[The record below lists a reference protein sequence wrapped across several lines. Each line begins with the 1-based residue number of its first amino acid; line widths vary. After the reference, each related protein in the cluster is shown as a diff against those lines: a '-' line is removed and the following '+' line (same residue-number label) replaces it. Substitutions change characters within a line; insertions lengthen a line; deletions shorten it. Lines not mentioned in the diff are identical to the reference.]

1 MDTPERLTLYCIYT
15 AIRLPRQSS
24 GQNSVLPLQGTWLQP
39 LVREVPHA
47 MHCGKKKKLYCN
59 KTDQKCINKQ
69 ILCRILRLKI
79 VKTVLWR
86 NQEVEEGAVKGASR
100 KR

>member
-1 MDTPERLTLYCIYT
+1 MPCTV
-15 AIRLPRQSS
+15 AK
-24 GQNSVLPLQGTWLQP
+24 
-39 LVREVPHA
+39 
-47 MHCGKKKKLYCN
+47 KKKKLYCN

>member
-1 MDTPERLTLYCIYT
+1 
-15 AIRLPRQSS
+15 
-24 GQNSVLPLQGTWLQP
+24 
-39 LVREVPHA
+39 

>member
-1 MDTPERLTLYCIYT
+1 MPCTV
-15 AIRLPRQSS
+15 A
-24 GQNSVLPLQGTWLQP
+24 
-39 LVREVPHA
+39 
-47 MHCGKKKKLYCN
+47 KKKKLYCN
-59 KTDQKCINKQ
+59 KTDQKYVNKQ
-69 ILCRILRLKI
+69 ILCTRILRLKM

>member
-1 MDTPERLTLYCIYT
+1 MPCTV
-15 AIRLPRQSS
+15 AKK
-24 GQNSVLPLQGTWLQP
+24 
-39 LVREVPHA
+39 
-47 MHCGKKKKLYCN
+47 KKKKLYCN
-59 KTDQKCINKQ
+59 KTDQKYVNKQ
-69 ILCRILRLKI
+69 ILCTRILRLKM

>member
-1 MDTPERLTLYCIYT
+1 MPCTV
-15 AIRLPRQSS
+15 A
-24 GQNSVLPLQGTWLQP
+24 
-39 LVREVPHA
+39 
-47 MHCGKKKKLYCN
+47 KKKKLYCN